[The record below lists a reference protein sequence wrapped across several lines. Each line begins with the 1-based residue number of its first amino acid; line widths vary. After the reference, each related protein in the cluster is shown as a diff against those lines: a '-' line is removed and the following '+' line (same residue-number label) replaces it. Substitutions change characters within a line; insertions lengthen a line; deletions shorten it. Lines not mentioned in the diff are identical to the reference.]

1 MEHIKSFEEFFS
13 SNEAEAQVET
23 STENN
28 ELDNELTEEFSEFEK
43 LTDEELLEFL
53 KTSEYLVEAEEF
65 QVSEPRLEGDAI
77 TLKIG
82 TQKYKFSKPEVDI
95 KEIFRKF
102 EKMMGFAK
110 AGGKALA
117 WLHKKLGKGEK
128 I

>member
-13 SNEAEAQVET
+13 SNEAEAQ
-23 STENN
+23 
-28 ELDNELTEEFSEFEK
+28 LDNELTEEFSEFEK

-82 TQKYKFSKPEVDI
+82 AQKYKFSKPGVDI